1 MNLGLLRLRF
11 ILAIIALSLCL
22 SANAIPS
29 QQRIYIS
36 GEKGYDTYRIPAL
49 LMTGRQ
55 WRYLVGTT
63 GDLGRC
69 REHLR

>member
-49 LMTGRQ
+49 LMTGN
-55 WRYLVGTT
+55 GTV
-63 GDLGRC
+63 LAFCEGRKGKVSSGLY
-69 REHLR
+69 E